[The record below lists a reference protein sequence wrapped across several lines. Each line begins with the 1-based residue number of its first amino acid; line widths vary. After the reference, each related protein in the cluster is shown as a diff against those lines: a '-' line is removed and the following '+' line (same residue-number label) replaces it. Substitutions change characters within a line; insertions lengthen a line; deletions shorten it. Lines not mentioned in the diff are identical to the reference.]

1 MMKNKVDLRALAI
14 RLKVSFKSY
23 WQVPSIFLS
32 SEIDEATGLS
42 VSILHL
48 IFLLIVFVLY
58 LLLFSMFFFLHLV
71 VLYENFMI

>member
-58 LLLFSMFFFLHLV
+58 LLLFSTAFFFYILSFYMRIL
-71 VLYENFMI
+71 